1 MIIQYLYSAAI
12 ILVLVFSATGFC
24 LGQMIAFKGFL
35 SGAHRQPALSKSLIK
50 LLFIGLFSIELSFL
64 LTVVTAI
71 ILAMKNVN
79 SDPTA
84 SSILVIGIALGM
96 GISAIAGCLAIGRM
110 MQSVVYNF
118 AKHPGEE
125 KTFTLL
131 TAVLSTFIE
140 SPVLFTF
147 VLALFG
153 AGKLTP
159 VLTTAEALQTVGAVW
174 ATTLGAL
181 GSAIA
186 QSMFAPIGFNLLFFQ
201 PQISAVIKKT
211 IMVIQAMLEICVLF
225 TFLIGITFFFSEVR
239 DQSIFF
245 GKFIAVPFCVGVGGF
260 AAATGISWIGQKS
273 LKSMTLQPLQ
283 AGSFFSNT
291 LPTLFFIETSSIL
304 SFIISLLLIKIF

>member
-1 MIIQYLYSAAI
+1 MISQYLYFSAVV
-12 ILVLVFSATGFC
+12 LVLIFSATGFC
-24 LGQMIAFKGFL
+24 VGQMIAFKGFL
-35 SGAHRQPALSKSLIK
+35 SAAHRQPSLSRNLIK

-64 LTVVTAI
+64 LTIVTSV

-79 SDPTA
+79 TTSTA
-84 SSILVIGIALGM
+84 SNILVIGIAVGM
-96 GISAIAGCLAIGRM
+96 GISAIAGSLAIGKM

-118 AKHPGEE
+118 SKHPQEE
-125 KTFTLL
+125 KSFTVL

-153 AGKLTP
+153 VGKLTP
-159 VLTTAEALQTVGAVW
+159 SLTTAEALQAAGAVW

-186 QSMFAPIGFNLLFFQ
+186 QSMFAPIGFDLLFFQ
-201 PQISAVIKKT
+201 PQTSAVIKKT

-239 DQSIFF
+239 PQSIFY
-245 GKFIAVPFCVGVGGF
+245 GKFIAVPFCVGLGGF

-273 LKSMTLQPLQ
+273 LKSMSQQPLQ

-304 SFIISLLLIKIF
+304 SFIVSLLLIKTF